1 MKFIC
6 LNTEY
11 YILDDW
17 LCISE
22 TMKIKNEKTKI
33 WFRYLALE
41 NAWNKIG
48 ITDRWSRWITLDFL
62 KFFFCQI
69 SNHYKIRK
77 SMQSFSL
84 FHSSKKA
91 SVSCIQVFFVYFSCF
106 FNSCWMVGKKFFVR
120 FFYFVAP
127 KWKIAFFYHFNL
139 CPTML
144 LFSTLLT
151 KWMNNFIQ
159 QTIFIWIRVFCC
171 YHHHHHHN
179 HLLGKFGQQTENF
192 FSVPYKF
199 CFSFY

>member
-62 KFFFCQI
+62 KFFFSAKSATITKFANQCNLFLYFTLQ
-69 SNHYKIRK
+69 RK
-77 SMQSFSL
+77 HL
-84 FHSSKKA
+84 FHVYK
-91 SVSCIQVFFVYFSCF
+91 FFVYFSCF

-171 YHHHHHHN
+171 YHHHHN